1 MYPRYFI
8 WIEKKTFSTR
18 NVKQVRFQSRILDED
33 EIKDDQSA
41 EVLLDDELLEYY
53 SYLSNKGD
61 VHSQVSLA
69 QLLLQRGFD
78 DDVSK
83 AAQLFQEV
91 VSLLSHRDKK
101 K

>member
-1 MYPRYFI
+1 LYHYQFVA
-8 WIEKKTFSTR
+8 EKVATAAKTLTHSPY
-18 NVKQVRFQSRILDED
+18 VSQSRILDED

-41 EVLLDDELLEYY
+41 EVLLDEELLEYY

-83 AAQLFQEV
+83 AAELFQEV
-91 VSLLSHRDKK
+91 F
-101 K
+101 